1 MVILFVLASID
12 VILQS
17 NYYYSGND
25 QLISVSKLI

>member
-25 QLISVSKLI
+25 QLISEYLN